1 MGFGTKVNCR
11 LCRHYYITW
20 DPRNPNGCRAMGFK
34 ARLMPSTHVVKT
46 SGFAC
51 VLFEPRPRAKGR

>member
-1 MGFGTKVNCR
+1 
-11 LCRHYYITW
+11 
-20 DPRNPNGCRAMGFK
+20 MGFK